1 MATQIGVQMYTL
13 REHCQTP
20 SDIAKTCEKLKGMGF
35 GAIQASAAG
44 FSTIEAKVLKQILDD
59 TGMVCAATH
68 FGLDRMRETDA
79 IVEWHQTVGCSLTA
93 IGGFGWNDEGKPAW
107 EQFAEDYNVIA
118 KACAA
123 KGLRVGYHNHS
134 HELAPFAEDP
144 AKLDPSETPLNLLVE
159 KLDDSVWFEV
169 DTYWIAHGGG
179 DPAHWLRKIGRSAP
193 GRVDAIH
200 VKDLTITRKRE
211 HKMCEVGAG
220 NLNWPAILDAAKE
233 VGVKW
238 YLIERDNGDLDPFE
252 SLKISFANL
261 KAMGI
266 S

>member
-1 MATQIGVQMYTL
+1 MTTQIGAQMFTL
-13 REHCQTP
+13 REHCKTP
-20 SDIAKTCEKLKGMGF
+20 SDIAKTLEKLKGMGF

-68 FGLDRMRETDA
+68 FSLDRMRETDA
-79 IVEWHQTVGCSLTA
+79 IVQWHQTVNCSLTA

-107 EQFAEDYNVIA
+107 AKFAEDYNAIA
-118 KACAA
+118 RACAA

-134 HELAPFAEDP
+134 HELAPFEDDP
-144 AKLDPSETPLNLLVE
+144 AKIDPKQTPLNYLVE
-159 KLDDSVWFEV
+159 HLDPSVWFEV

-179 DPAHWLRKIGRSAP
+179 DPAAWLRKIGTSAP

-200 VKDLTITRKRE
+200 VKDMTITKTRE

-220 NLNWPAILDAAKE
+220 NLNWPAILDAAKQ

-238 YLIERDNGDLDPFE
+238 YLIERDAGDLDPFE
-252 SLKISFANL
+252 SLKISLANL
-261 KAMGI
+261 HEMGI